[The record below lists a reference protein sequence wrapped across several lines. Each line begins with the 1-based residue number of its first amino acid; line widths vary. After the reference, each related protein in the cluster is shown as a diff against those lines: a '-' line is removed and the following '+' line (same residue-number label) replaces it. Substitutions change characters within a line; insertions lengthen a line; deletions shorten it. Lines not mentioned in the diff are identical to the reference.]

1 MSRSLSRAVLLLG
14 AITLPIS
21 GRLCAQVAKVALG
34 LSLCCSV
41 CVFTTMR

>member
-21 GRLCAQVAKVALG
+21 GRLCAQVEKSHSV
-34 LSLCCSV
+34 LSLCVPGACLQ
-41 CVFTTMR
+41 R